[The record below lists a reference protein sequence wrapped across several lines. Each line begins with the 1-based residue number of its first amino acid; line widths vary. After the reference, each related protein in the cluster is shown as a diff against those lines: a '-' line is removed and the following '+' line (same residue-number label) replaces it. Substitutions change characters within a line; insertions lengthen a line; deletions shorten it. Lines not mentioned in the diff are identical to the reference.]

1 MPRDKRIFTPLVI
14 DVSGVLKD
22 EQEVLQSLDSA
33 YVEYAMVQEQFVLDA
48 RDAEIGGIDAQITGL
63 RARQQMVRLHKELSK
78 HIPEVAQNPMVLVYK
93 KNGKLTVEIP
103 YTERTM
109 RNMMRAQAANAER
122 QISEADSSN
131 LDMFE
136 DGGENPDEEQQ

>member
-1 MPRDKRIFTPLVI
+1 MPRERKIFTPIVI
-14 DVSGVLKD
+14 DVAGAVGSDSD
-22 EQEVLQSLDSA
+22 ELNRLDMQ
-33 YVEYAMVQEQFVLDA
+33 YGDYAMAQEQFVLDA
-48 RDAEIGGIDAQITGL
+48 RDAEIRGIDAQIAGL
-63 RARQQMVRLHKELSK
+63 RARQKMVQLQKELSK

-103 YTERTM
+103 FTERTM

-122 QISEADSSN
+122 QVTEADGSR

-136 DGGENPDEEQQ
+136 DEDENGEQS